1 MNYKIKRFARSNHTL
16 TPSTKQ
22 TAIGKII
29 ADSTVILTEGGV
41 VERIKR
47 DPTVELDP
55 YIGHS
60 GLIYDSKGREVL
72 TKIYREYIDI
82 GEKYNLPFLS
92 LAPTWRAN
100 PERIKK
106 SIFNKYE
113 NINKDCVD
121 FLKGIQSSYS
131 NYSKLIFIGGLM
143 ACRGDAYRP
152 EEALS
157 KEDARIFHTE
167 QASLLTQSGV
177 DFIKVAT
184 LPSVSEAYGMAS
196 AISEH
201 NIPYILSFVINPD
214 GTILDGTPIHEA
226 IELID
231 ARVHKSP
238 IFYMVNCVHPTIFD
252 QAMSQEIKVS
262 KYIKERILGLQANT
276 SSKSPDE
283 LNDLAYLD
291 TSEPDEFGELM
302 VSLHH
307 RFGIKI
313 LGGCCGSDGNHITQI
328 AKRIR

>member
-1 MNYKIKRFARSNHTL
+1 VGCEIGLMMNFKDIVVE
-16 TPSTKQ
+16 
-22 TAIGKII
+22 
-29 ADSTVILTEGGV
+29 STVLLTEGGV

-47 DPTVELDP
+47 NPTVELDP
-55 YIGHS
+55 HIGHS
-60 GLIYDSKGREVL
+60 GLIYDSKAKEIL
-72 TKIYREYIDI
+72 KKIYTEYIDI

-106 SIFNKYE
+106 SIFNKHK

-121 FLKGIQSSYS
+121 FIKEIRSGYS

-143 ACRGDAYRP
+143 ACKGNAYRP

-157 KEDARIFHTE
+157 KEDAKIFHTK
-167 QASLLTQSGV
+167 QASLLTESVV

-196 AISEH
+196 AISSH

-214 GTILDGTPIHEA
+214 GKILDGTPIHEA
-226 IELID
+226 VEVID
-231 ARVHKSP
+231 SEIHPQP
-238 IFYMVNCVHPTIFD
+238 IFYMINCVHPTIFE
-252 QAMSQEIKVS
+252 QAINNEIQFS
-262 KYIKERILGLQANT
+262 KNLTKRIMGLQANT

-283 LNDLAYLD
+283 LDDLSYLD
-291 TSEPDEFGELM
+291 TSDPEGFGELM
-302 VSLHH
+302 VSLHNK
-307 RFGIKI
+307 FGIKI
-313 LGGCCGSDGNHITQI
+313 LGGCCGSDGNHISEI